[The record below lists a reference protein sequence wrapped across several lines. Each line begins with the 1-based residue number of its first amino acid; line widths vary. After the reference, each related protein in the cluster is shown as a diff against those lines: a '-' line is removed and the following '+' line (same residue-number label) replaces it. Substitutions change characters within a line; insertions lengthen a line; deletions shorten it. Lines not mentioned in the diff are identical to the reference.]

1 MNKTKS
7 QKLWRITYI
16 SSINSI
22 IMFALPLLMGCREIE
37 GIDGNEQLAAT
48 AEQQFFCKEGETNQ
62 MATVF
67 FGSRAKAIVRILS
80 NPEQFYIS
88 SLVIVGMVFYVLM
101 LYTNTTFIPSG
112 LFTPIVITGATLGG
126 AFGLFLKQYVD
137 ESVDPSSFALLG
149 VGAMMAS
156 IQRSTVST
164 CVILVEGTGQMRV
177 LLPVMIVVVVAN
189 YVAYLIH
196 EDGIYEVLIKLKG
209 YPYLTHAKDDC
220 YDIFTVRD
228 VMSTPPVVF
237 REKEKAIQL
246 AEVLNSTPH
255 NGFPVV
261 DDRGRFKGL
270 IRRKQ
275 IVALIETG
283 VFVQVGASGSSRSNN
298 HSKDYAIHMKD
309 NLYDNIT
316 LEEGEEGEETD
327 EEEDPTTTKTTTK
340 PTEAASKPLSL
351 LSKSLTTTGTKTTG
365 NSSVS
370 TERSGKALWSNLKT
384 DVRKK
389 AAAKRAINGLVGG
402 DTTMPTVDLNKIFA
416 REYDDD
422 AYDSDKGIEHYED
435 VDSDDDDDNEEES
448 IFQMQITSST
458 HADHT
463 KGCVARVGRCR
474 KNNVIII
481 KWLNSNNKNDVVDLE
496 AVMNRGTY
504 TVPED
509 FPLSKAFN
517 LFTLLGLRW
526 IVVVGGIDGG
536 VVGILTRESFL
547 DSHVYERTGHH
558 VDRNV

>member
-1 MNKTKS
+1 MFLRILVANSVGTFCLALYRGDLSYYGAIQFGHGSNGESGGDDEDDAADINSRFMEIPWWIVLGVFCGILGGIFCKIFGAIKKKIGKMNKTKS
-7 QKLWRITYI
+7 SKLWRITYI

-22 IMFALPLLMGCREIE
+22 IMFALPLLTGCREIE
-37 GIDGNEQLAAT
+37 GIEGNGQLAAT

-80 NPEQFYIS
+80 TPEQFYIS

-112 LFTPIVITGATLGG
+112 LFTPIVITGATFGG

-209 YPYLTHAKDDC
+209 YPYLMHGKTDC
-220 YDIFTVRD
+220 YDVFTVCD

-237 REKEKAIQL
+237 QEKETALHL

-283 VFVQVGASGSSRSNN
+283 VFDQVGISNSSGSRKLDSGTN
-298 HSKDYAIHMKD
+298 YAFHMKD
-309 NLYDNIT
+309 NLYDDIT
-316 LEEGEEGEETD
+316 PEEGEEGKEID
-327 EEEDPTTTKTTTK
+327 EEDPTTAKTKTTTQQY
-340 PTEAASKPLSL
+340 
-351 LSKSLTTTGTKTTG
+351 
-365 NSSVS
+365 
-370 TERSGKALWSNLKT
+370 R
-384 DVRKK
+384 
-389 AAAKRAINGLVGG
+389 
-402 DTTMPTVDLNKIFA
+402 
-416 REYDDD
+416 Y
-422 AYDSDKGIEHYED
+422 
-435 VDSDDDDDNEEES
+435 
-448 IFQMQITSST
+448 
-458 HADHT
+458 
-463 KGCVARVGRCR
+463 CR
-474 KNNVIII
+474 N
-481 KWLNSNNKNDVVDLE
+481 
-496 AVMNRGTY
+496 
-504 TVPED
+504 
-509 FPLSKAFN
+509 
-517 LFTLLGLRW
+517 
-526 IVVVGGIDGG
+526 
-536 VVGILTRESFL
+536 
-547 DSHVYERTGHH
+547 H
-558 VDRNV
+558 